1 MNAPLPPVVTDD
13 YVFLVGRPP
22 ISEYI
27 SFVQTM
33 AVDGHS
39 IEQGTLAQHWRQ
51 ASVSVA
57 EIEAAEAGAA
67 NDLPL
72 QEVPVDMQPFVARV
86 TADSAF
92 QSTFSNVPTG
102 FFLVEI
108 DRLVVFQKFINLGFV
123 QELKDSLSATP
134 GSADIA
140 RLAFGL
146 DRPQPGVTIRQ
157 AGNGVFQFVSASSD
171 IRPLEATLI
180 EPTKV
185 LDFKTSGRI
194 QAFVG
199 MSVGFGTNVLNALQ
213 VEGRLVLHN
222 GSHRAYALRA
232 LGVTH
237 APCIV
242 QQVTSRDE
250 LDFVGSGDIQQN
262 PDCYLKV
269 SRPSMLRDYF
279 DPQLTRVFPVARKN
293 RMVQVQVSASVTE
306 IPGA

>member
-1 MNAPLPPVVTDD
+1 
-13 YVFLVGRPP
+13 
-22 ISEYI
+22 
-27 SFVQTM
+27 M

-51 ASVSVA
+51 ASVRVA

-67 NDLPL
+67 NDPPL

-92 QSTFSNVPTG
+92 QSTFSNVTTG

-199 MSVGFGTNVLNALQ
+199 MSVGFGTNFLNALQ

-262 PDCYLKV
+262 PDRYLKV

>member
-51 ASVSVA
+51 ASVRVA

-67 NDLPL
+67 NDPPL

-123 QELKDSLSATP
+123 EELKGSLSATP

-199 MSVGFGTNVLNALQ
+199 MSVGFGTNFLNALQ

-262 PDCYLKV
+262 PDRYLKV